1 MNNHNPT
8 NSQIAE
14 MLEHAADQLEVQAPE
29 ANRYR
34 TRAYRRAAR
43 AIREHPES
51 VARLARRGREAVMT
65 VPQVGSG
72 IAGAVE
78 EYVTANRMG
87 ILERL
92 ESERSPEDAFAQV
105 PGVGPTLSRRIYRE
119 LGIETLEELEIAAHD
134 GRLEDVPGVG
144 ARRAETIRESLGTL
158 LSRSARRRLQQVERA
173 VAKGPQAERGRLPQ
187 EPPVD
192 MVLAVDQE
200 YRNKAEAGALRTIAP
215 RRFNP
220 EGESWLPIYHTQR
233 GDWSFTAMFS
243 NTARAHEQHKTNDWV
258 VLYYTQDT
266 EEDQCTIVTQ
276 ERGPLRGLRVIRGR
290 EPECRA
296 FYETHQLAH

>member
-1 MNNHNPT
+1 
-8 NSQIAE
+8 
-14 MLEHAADQLEVQAPE
+14 
-29 ANRYR
+29 
-34 TRAYRRAAR
+34 
-43 AIREHPES
+43 
-51 VARLARRGREAVMT
+51 
-65 VPQVGSG
+65 
-72 IAGAVE
+72 
-78 EYVTANRMG
+78 
-87 ILERL
+87 
-92 ESERSPEDAFAQV
+92 
-105 PGVGPTLSRRIYRE
+105 
-119 LGIETLEELEIAAHD
+119 
-134 GRLEDVPGVG
+134 
-144 ARRAETIRESLGTL
+144 
-158 LSRSARRRLQQVERA
+158 
-173 VAKGPQAERGRLPQ
+173 
-187 EPPVD
+187 